1 MNIFSLFAQKMDDQL
16 QALVAAGKVPE
27 GLDASRA
34 TIELPRDPEHGDLAS
49 NMAMVLA
56 KLAGMPPRQMAEFLV
71 AGIQQDP
78 SVISA
83 EIAGPG
89 FINLRLSAAFW
100 QDLARQVLSADTAYG
115 HAMQKQTAPINLE
128 YVSANPTGPMH
139 VGHARGA
146 VVGDVLA
153 SLLDAAGYS
162 VTKEYYIN
170 DAGSQVTT
178 LARSA
183 LLRMREALGEE
194 IGEIPEGLY
203 PGDYL
208 VPVGQALASTYGAD
222 LFSRDE
228 ADQLACAKALALPM
242 MMEMIKDDLASLG
255 VAHDHFLSEQSLHD
269 SGAVADVV
277 AMLDQKGLVYRGKL
291 DPPKGIEP
299 PEDWEAEEQVLFRS
313 TDFGDDTDRALQK
326 ADGSWTYF
334 APDIACHFNKYERGF
349 RDMIN
354 IWGADHAGY
363 IKRMVSAVTAISDH
377 QAQLEV
383 KVCQM
388 VKLQRDGQPVKMS
401 KRAGEF
407 ITLREVVDEVGRD
420 VVRFMMLTRKNDA
433 PLDFDFNLVK
443 EKSRDNPVFYVQYA
457 YARICSIFRNAAEAG
472 WSPDQLITTA
482 LAAADL
488 SALDQPHDV
497 DLLRLVA
504 HYPKV
509 IDAAAE
515 TREPHRLAFF
525 AQEMAAAFHSV
536 WNLGKEDPSARFLQD
551 DTARTQARLALARC
565 VQITLGNCLRLMGV
579 EPQDEMR

>member
-34 TIELPRDPEHGDLAS
+34 TIELPRDTEHGDLAS

-383 KVCQM
+383 KVC
-388 VKLQRDGQPVKMS
+388 
-401 KRAGEF
+401 
-407 ITLREVVDEVGRD
+407 
-420 VVRFMMLTRKNDA
+420 
-433 PLDFDFNLVK
+433 
-443 EKSRDNPVFYVQYA
+443 
-457 YARICSIFRNAAEAG
+457 
-472 WSPDQLITTA
+472 
-482 LAAADL
+482 
-488 SALDQPHDV
+488 
-497 DLLRLVA
+497 
-504 HYPKV
+504 
-509 IDAAAE
+509 
-515 TREPHRLAFF
+515 
-525 AQEMAAAFHSV
+525 
-536 WNLGKEDPSARFLQD
+536 
-551 DTARTQARLALARC
+551 
-565 VQITLGNCLRLMGV
+565 
-579 EPQDEMR
+579 

>member
-34 TIELPRDPEHGDLAS
+34 TIELPRDTEHGDLAS

-56 KLAGMPPRQMAEFLV
+56 KSAGMPPRQMAEFLV

-242 MMEMIKDDLASLG
+242 MMDMIKDDLASLG

-277 AMLDQKGLVYRGKL
+277 AMLDQKSLVYRGKL

-377 QAQLEV
+377 QARLEV

-472 WSPDQLITTA
+472 WSPDQLATTA

-497 DLLRLVA
+497 GLLRLVA